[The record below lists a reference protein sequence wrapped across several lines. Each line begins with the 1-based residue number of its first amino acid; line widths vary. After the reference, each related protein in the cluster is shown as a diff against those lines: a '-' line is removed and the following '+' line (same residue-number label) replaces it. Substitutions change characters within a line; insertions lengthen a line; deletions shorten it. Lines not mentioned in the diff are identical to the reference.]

1 MKLEEELSSAKKK
14 AGSPE
19 ATEYLAYN

>member
-1 MKLEEELSSAKKK
+1 MELEEELSSAKKK

>member
-1 MKLEEELSSAKKK
+1 MELEEELSSAPKK

-19 ATEYLAYN
+19 ATEYPAYN